1 MTEISVSRAV
11 ERRLKHRPGRLFTY
25 RDFDDLPASAVAP
38 ALSRL
43 AARGVIKRAR
53 KGVYYVPRR
62 TALGEVPPD
71 PVLLGETVSRGRSS
85 LSGLSAALALGLTT
99 HVPAHVELAVDG
111 MRPSPL
117 RGVIFRPRTG
127 TNRGGLHP
135 DEAALL
141 EVLRDITRLT
151 DLPAAETADKLRL
164 LLNGAAA
171 RKRILRAA
179 IDEPPRVRAMVGA
192 LAAVAGAPEPELR
205 RLGKTLNPTTRF
217 DFGPLSVLATAKSWR
232 AR

>member
-1 MTEISVSRAV
+1 MTEISVSSAV

-25 RDFDDLPASAVAP
+25 GDFDDLSANAVAT

-53 KGVYYVPRR
+53 KGVYYVPRH

-71 PVLLGETVSRGRSS
+71 PVVLGAAVSRRGSS
-85 LSGLSAALALGLTT
+85 LSGLSAAHALGLTT
-99 HVPAHVELAVDG
+99 QVPAHVELAVDG

-117 RGVIFRPRTG
+117 RGVTFRPRFG
-127 TNRGGLHP
+127 TKRSGLHP
-135 DEAALL
+135 GEAALL
-141 EVLRDITRLT
+141 EVLRDITRLP
-151 DLPAAETADKLRL
+151 DLPAVETADKLRRL
-164 LLNGAAA
+164 LTDDAA

-192 LAAVAGAPEPELR
+192 LAAEAGASAPELQ
-205 RLGKTLNPTTRF
+205 RLHRTLNPTSRF
-217 DFGPLSVLATAKSWR
+217 DFGPLSALATAKRWG